1 MTLIEKM
8 VMYRAKHNLSQ
19 AKFAKLCGLS
29 VMTINSI
36 ENGTQDPTPLTQA
49 KIKLVLEGIND
60 EAVSQSDKDL

>member
-1 MTLIEKM
+1 MTLKDEM

-36 ENGTQDPTPLTQA
+36 ENETQDPTPLTRG
-49 KIKLVLEGIND
+49 KIMLVLKGEKN
-60 EAVSQSDKDL
+60 EAVSQSDKSL